1 MKHRKWFLT
10 KVIYDT
16 ISQEMK
22 EVAILKDKF
31 PTVTV
36 RIGKREETLS
46 VVKVKLPVVTTPA
59 IGQYD
64 LSLTLR
70 YNDGEEVDI
79 TYPADDFGEKDLL
92 YITMSVYCSFW
103 CSAYKTFDDWILWE
117 EEKYRNIF

>member
-10 KVIYDT
+10 KFIYDT

-22 EVAILKDKF
+22 EVVTLKEKF
-31 PTVTV
+31 PTVIV
-36 RIGKREETLS
+36 RIGEHEETLS
-46 VVKVKLPVVTTPA
+46 IVKVKLPVVTTPI

-70 YNDGEEVDI
+70 YDDGEEVDI
-79 TYPADDFGEKDLL
+79 TYPADDFDEKTILR
-92 YITMSVYCSFW
+92 IAMSVYCALW
-103 CSAYKTFDDWILWE
+103 TSAYKTFDEYMAWE